1 MLIKT
6 FPYFFCILTYFF
18 HDAIL
23 SYSLYE
29 YKLYQI
35 ILGGKTDIF
44 LRCVLLVCLES
55 KKKTW
60 KFKKR
65 KTVLYYDNIH
75 NMVQKY
81 PYLYI
86 YIYFSI
92 RREISLFTSKVNKK
106 LITLDVSRYG
116 LSEDMDKQRE
126 FLKF

>member
-92 RREISLFTSKVNKK
+92 RREISLFTSKVNKNDYTRCVTVW
-106 LITLDVSRYG
+106 LVRGHGQTARVS
-116 LSEDMDKQRE
+116 
-126 FLKF
+126 